1 MMKGD
6 SPVGVSSF
14 GFLPVKEW
22 RMKYLGVD
30 ERERERESLGVLV
43 YGHAEIQFLLTL
55 WYI

>member
-30 ERERERESLGVLV
+30 ERESLGVLV

>member
-30 ERERERESLGVLV
+30 EREREREPWGF
-43 YGHAEIQFLLTL
+43 GIWTC
-55 WYI
+55 